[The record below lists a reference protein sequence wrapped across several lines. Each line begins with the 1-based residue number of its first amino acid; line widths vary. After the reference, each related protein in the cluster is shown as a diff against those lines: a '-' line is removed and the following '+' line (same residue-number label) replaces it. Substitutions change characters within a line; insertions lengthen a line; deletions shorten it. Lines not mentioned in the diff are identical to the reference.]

1 MAVFHPPGYPIAD
14 SPPYA
19 FRTEVTLVN
28 RFATL
33 CCLLIVALA
42 GTTQAQ
48 DLRKYRVQSSAYNSA
63 QRPRPSAT
71 SSVPARLAGTPRPA
85 KVRARPASSR
95 VTQDPIYDDSVYGG
109 SSVDDSEVIID
120 GSHSMHDGVVVE
132 GEDIHDDGRVYYE
145 DDPMMYDAEGFE
157 ESYGVYNSCGSC
169 DGHGCGSCGAGNP
182 FGIDLCNPAGD
193 LPGRQLCICLP
204 SHGWVSVD
212 YLGLFASGMNMPAL
226 VTSSPAG
233 SSQSMAGVLP
243 GASVLYGGNDNAFT
257 DQINGIRVRV
267 GIWSAVRP
275 DFGVEGEYFGFNQLE
290 DSYTASSSGSPILAR
305 PFYNN
310 ITGLQDAELVAFP
323 NLLSGKVQVEA
334 TSRLDAA
341 AVRFRHIL
349 CCGEKG
355 SCSPWDCGPL
365 VAQSRIDA
373 TLGWRYMQLVEG
385 LTVTE
390 DLTSLSPSNPGSFLI
405 RDDFQTFNQFN
416 GVEFGF
422 QWLHRRGFWS
432 LDALMRTSVG
442 VSRQWLQI
450 EGTTRSPRDGAA
462 QPGGLLAQ
470 PGRNMGIVDR
480 NELGVVPEFGAT
492 LGYQLTERLKLN
504 FGYTSIYWSNVLR
517 PGDQID
523 NTVNTNLLPPAIPGN
538 AYMGQPFAV
547 KEVDYWI
554 HGFTAGIEYRW

>member
-1 MAVFHPPGYPIAD
+1 M
-14 SPPYA
+14 
-19 FRTEVTLVN
+19 N
-28 RFATL
+28 RFTIL

-42 GTTQAQ
+42 NSAQAQ
-48 DLRKYRVQSSAYNSA
+48 DLRKYRVQSSAYNST
-63 QRPRPSAT
+63 QRPRQSSAAT
-71 SSVPARLAGTPRPA
+71 VPARLAGTPRPA
-85 KVRARPASSR
+85 KPRARPASSR
-95 VTQDPIYDDSVYGG
+95 VAQDPVYDESGFSG
-109 SSVDDSEVIID
+109 ASLEGSEVIVDGQDSMHEGMIID
-120 GSHSMHDGVVVE
+120 GDHAYGDHHSEDGS
-132 GEDIHDDGRVYYE
+132 VYYE
-145 DDPMMYDAEGFE
+145 DGPMMYDSEGFE
-157 ESYGVYNSCGSC
+157 ESYGVYNECGSC
-169 DGHGCGSCGAGNP
+169 DGHGCGSCGVGNP
-182 FGIDLCNPAGD
+182 FGIDLCNPGGD

-233 SSQSMAGVLP
+233 TPQSLAGVLP
-243 GASVLYGGNDNAFT
+243 GASVLYGGNDDAFS
-257 DQINGIRVRV
+257 DQINGIRIRV

-275 DFGVEGEYFGFNQLE
+275 NFGVEGEYLGFNE
-290 DSYTASSSGSPILAR
+290 VDDSFTASSTGSPILAR

-323 NLLSGKVQVEA
+323 NLLSGSVNVEA

-373 TLGWRYMQLVEG
+373 TLGWRYLQLDEG
-385 LTVTE
+385 LTITE
-390 DLTSLSPSNPGSFLI
+390 DLSSLNPNNPGSFLI

-422 QWLHRRGFWS
+422 QWLYRKGFWS
-432 LDALMRTSVG
+432 LDALTRTSVG

-450 EGTTRSPRDGAA
+450 EGSTRSPRDGAA
-462 QPGGLLAQ
+462 QAGGLLAQ
-470 PGRNMGIVDR
+470 PGRNIGIYDR

-492 LGYQLTERLKLN
+492 LGYQLTERLKVN

>member
-1 MAVFHPPGYPIAD
+1 M
-14 SPPYA
+14 
-19 FRTEVTLVN
+19 N
-28 RFATL
+28 RFATF
-33 CCLLIVALA
+33 CCLVITALA
-42 GTTQAQ
+42 STAEAQ
-48 DLRKYRVQSSAYNSA
+48 DMRKYRVQSSAYSSA

-71 SSVPARLAGTPRPA
+71 STVPARLAGTPRPA
-85 KVRARPASSR
+85 KTRARPATNR
-95 VTQDPIYDDSVYGG
+95 VVQDPVYDDSTYA
-109 SSVDDSEVIID
+109 DPAMDESEVIVQGGEMIHEGVILD
-120 GSHSMHDGVVVE
+120 GDAYHGDAY
-132 GEDIHDDGRVYYE
+132 HDDS
-145 DDPMMYDAEGFE
+145 PMMYDADGFE
-157 ESYGVYNSCGSC
+157 ESYGVYNECGSC
-169 DGHGCGSCGAGNP
+169 DGHGCGSCGVGNP
-182 FGIDLCNPAGD
+182 FGLDLCNPGGD

-233 SSQSMAGVLP
+233 SPQSVAGVLP
-243 GASVLYGGNDNAFT
+243 GANVLYGGNDNAFSS
-257 DQINGIRVRV
+257 QINGIRVRV

-275 DFGVEGEYFGFNQLE
+275 NFGVEGEYFGFNE
-290 DSYTASSSGSPILAR
+290 IDESFSASSSGSPILAR

-310 ITGLQDAELVAFP
+310 MTGLQDAELVAFP
-323 NLLSGKVQVEA
+323 NLLSGNVQVEA

-355 SCSPWDCGPL
+355 SCSPWDCSPL

-385 LTVTE
+385 LTITE
-390 DLTSLSPSNPGSFLI
+390 DLSSLSPNNPGSFLI

-422 QWLHRRGFWS
+422 QWLYRKGFWS

-462 QPGGLLAQ
+462 QAGGLLAQ
-470 PGRNMGIVDR
+470 PGRNIGVYDR
-480 NELGVVPEFGAT
+480 NELGVVPEFGTT

-523 NTVNTNLLPPAIPGN
+523 NTVNTNLLPPVIAGSS
-538 AYMGQPFAV
+538 YMGQPFAV
-547 KEVDYWI
+547 KEVDYWV

>member
-1 MAVFHPPGYPIAD
+1 V
-14 SPPYA
+14 
-19 FRTEVTLVN
+19 
-28 RFATL
+28 
-33 CCLLIVALA
+33 
-42 GTTQAQ
+42 
-48 DLRKYRVQSSAYNSA
+48 
-63 QRPRPSAT
+63 
-71 SSVPARLAGTPRPA
+71 
-85 KVRARPASSR
+85 
-95 VTQDPIYDDSVYGG
+95 QDPIYDDSAYGG
-109 SSVDDSEVIID
+109 SAIEDAEVIVD
-120 GSHSMHDGVVVE
+120 GSHTMHDGMVVD
-132 GEDIHDDGRVYYE
+132 GEEFHEDGRVYYE
-145 DDPMMYDAEGFE
+145 DEPMMYDAEGFE
-157 ESYGVYNSCGSC
+157 ESYGVYSDCGSC

-233 SSQSMAGVLP
+233 SSQSIAGVLP

-275 DFGVEGEYFGFNQLE
+275 NFGVEGEYFGFNQLDE
-290 DSYTASSSGSPILAR
+290 SFTASSSGSPILAR

-390 DLTSLSPSNPGSFLI
+390 DLTSLSPNNP
-405 RDDFQTFNQFN
+405 
-416 GVEFGF
+416 
-422 QWLHRRGFWS
+422 
-432 LDALMRTSVG
+432 
-442 VSRQWLQI
+442 
-450 EGTTRSPRDGAA
+450 
-462 QPGGLLAQ
+462 
-470 PGRNMGIVDR
+470 
-480 NELGVVPEFGAT
+480 
-492 LGYQLTERLKLN
+492 
-504 FGYTSIYWSNVLR
+504 
-517 PGDQID
+517 
-523 NTVNTNLLPPAIPGN
+523 
-538 AYMGQPFAV
+538 
-547 KEVDYWI
+547 
-554 HGFTAGIEYRW
+554 